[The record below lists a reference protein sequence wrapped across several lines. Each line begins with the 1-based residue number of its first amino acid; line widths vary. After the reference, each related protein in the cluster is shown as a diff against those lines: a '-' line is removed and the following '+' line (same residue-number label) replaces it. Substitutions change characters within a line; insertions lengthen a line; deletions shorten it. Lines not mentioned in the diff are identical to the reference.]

1 MTPPNDGTSELP
13 VLGETQ
19 MDIDNDVFNLLTMH
33 ALQGAQV
40 TADGRSALA
49 EFTRL
54 GHIRASSTVS
64 FREATGV
71 RHVAEAGKTST
82 QGNAN
87 AS

>member
-1 MTPPNDGTSELP
+1 MAESMKPE
-13 VLGETQ
+13 VYE
-19 MDIDNDVFNLLTMH
+19 LLTMH

-54 GHIRASSTVS
+54 NHIRASSTVS

-71 RHVAEAGKTST
+71 RHVTEAGNTST
-82 QGNAN
+82 QSNAG
-87 AS
+87 ASG